1 MLLDA
6 VSGKNRHYL
15 LKDIQRRHFGAMA
28 RKCFGIDAEPL
39 IGDILA
45 ATPAVID
52 KMYASLPAGFP
63 PRVGERILEGLREA
77 VQRLE
82 AMPPA

>member
-1 MLLDA
+1 MA

-15 LKDIQRRHFGAMA
+15 LKDIRRRHFDAMG
-28 RKCFGIDAEPL
+28 RKCFGVDAEPL
-39 IGDILA
+39 IDDILA

-52 KMYASLPAGFP
+52 AMYGTLPAGFP
-63 PRVGERILEGLREA
+63 PRVSERILEGLREA
-77 VQRLE
+77 AKRLE